1 MTQTYYIERRAL
13 CKTNKYNDVTIKR
26 NETKL
31 GEDEKKKTTQNKF
44 WSQHKKRFFFSF
56 RIT

>member
-44 WSQHKKRFFFSF
+44 WSQHKKRFFFRF
-56 RIT
+56 A